1 MEQDGL
7 LSRPRLDLPLC
18 GPVLVMT
25 VSDEE
30 ELGEDAEKT
39 APGRSADQL
48 RGHLGADIL
57 AALMQRADA
66 GC

>member
-1 MEQDGL
+1 MKQDDL

-30 ELGEDAEKT
+30 ERGEDAEKMG
-39 APGRSADQL
+39 PGWLADQS
-48 RGHLGADIL
+48 RGHLGDDIP